1 MNVILRFTATIPK
14 NTTGPSKA
22 MIDNITFVIDDVLFT
37 SQFDLDSNI
46 SVSPNPS
53 NGDFLI
59 SIDGAFII
67 EQVSIIDITGKVVH
81 SVNSEEFTNNNSF
94 VKTSL
99 AAGSYFVKINT
110 SNNSSIKKLIVR

>member
-1 MNVILRFTATIPK
+1 M
-14 NTTGPSKA
+14 
-22 MIDNITFVIDDVLFT
+22 
-37 SQFDLDSNI
+37 
-46 SVSPNPS
+46 
-53 NGDFLI
+53 
-59 SIDGAFII
+59 
-67 EQVSIIDITGKVVH
+67 TGKVVH